1 MLKATHWPATVEAK
15 NASMSMC
22 GWLCFAE
29 GFRLRPTTFQRG
41 ECFEG
46 STVFKPVWSGT
57 TGQNADGAPTSSP
70 KSPTG
75 LSEGRNASMRSAC
88 DLSWPRKA
96 EVPAVCLLGAAALAG
111 VDRTA
116 KANSTGKDLWLA
128 VNIHRGEIDPCV
140 LCSQWANGREH
151 FGVLVSDEV
160 A

>member
-15 NASMSMC
+15 NASTQIKPPTNKATDKAKFRHSFQPASMSMC

-75 LSEGRNASMRSAC
+75 LSEGRNAFDMGNSREAAACSVMGASMRSAC

-96 EVPAVCLLGAAALAG
+96 EVPAVCLLGAAA
-111 VDRTA
+111 
-116 KANSTGKDLWLA
+116 
-128 VNIHRGEIDPCV
+128 
-140 LCSQWANGREH
+140 
-151 FGVLVSDEV
+151 
-160 A
+160 